1 MAKYLVL
8 HLGVQ
13 AINLV
18 RDALGIEH
26 LMFEAADPA
35 VFEWYVKNYGAEVNL
50 FVDHS
55 QIVQLECLR
64 SGVWGTKS
72 TWGRIASYRESPQMR
87 SPAPG

>member
-1 MAKYLVL
+1 VEHWRTDVVGK
-8 HLGVQ
+8 
-13 AINLV
+13 II
-18 RDALGIEH
+18 DALGIEH

-50 FVDHS
+50 FIDHS

-72 TWGRIASYRESPQMR
+72 TWGRIASYREPPQMR
-87 SPAPG
+87 SSAPG